1 MIKRIV
7 DPAVVDLLTIP
18 TDKNEFLQH
27 LGHNYMTFYD
37 NLKQKRVP
45 SWLPQDIC
53 SAVTGAGNIKRA
65 LFTDDDDFARKY
77 KRCLGFNGI
86 NVAMTEAD
94 VASRSITVKMETIPK
109 ELNRPESEVYSE
121 FEALKP
127 ALLGFIFD
135 TISKV
140 LATIDSIRLADLPRL
155 GDFAIWGEAV
165 ARVLGYKEREFL
177 EAYYDNIGK
186 QNAESV
192 ESDNVGETVVKL
204 CDGLAEQKRTEWIG
218 PVRELLNELKMIA
231 GAINIDTNSKDWPKL
246 SNGLSRRLNEIRTS
260 LLDGFGIQVT
270 IEKLKS
276 DRDIEDEIEKD
287 IAGKPVIHNYKRDT
301 TLVKI
306 IRLERTM
313 EEET

>member
-1 MIKRIV
+1 MAFVPEIAHPIYSPFGGAGLPKSMWQTMIKRIV

-53 SAVTGAGNIKRA
+53 RAQLREQVISNGHSSQTMTTLHANTNAV
-65 LFTDDDDFARKY
+65 
-77 KRCLGFNGI
+77 LGFNGI

-127 ALLGFIFD
+127 SLLGFIFD

-140 LATIDSIRLADLPRL
+140 LTIIDSINSLIYQGLGTLRSGVKQLP
-155 GDFAIWGEAV
+155 
-165 ARVLGYKEREFL
+165 EF
-177 EAYYDNIGK
+177 
-186 QNAESV
+186 
-192 ESDNVGETVVKL
+192 
-204 CDGLAEQKRTEWIG
+204 
-218 PVRELLNELKMIA
+218 
-231 GAINIDTNSKDWPKL
+231 
-246 SNGLSRRLNEIRTS
+246 
-260 LLDGFGIQVT
+260 
-270 IEKLKS
+270 
-276 DRDIEDEIEKD
+276 
-287 IAGKPVIHNYKRDT
+287 
-301 TLVKI
+301 
-306 IRLERTM
+306 
-313 EEET
+313 